1 MMKESTKQTLKHIL
15 NVTAVVLGCAAS
27 CALIVFGLLCDS
39 IDFINEHRTLLVSLA
54 LGLMFIIML
63 CSLIFYIF
71 DFSALFIL
79 FLYSLYSYI

>member
-71 DFSALFIL
+71 DFKT
-79 FLYSLYSYI
+79 LYLLSFCIIV